1 VEMADIYTI
10 RSYIPI
16 DDGLDVDIKEQTS
29 KSIEFALKLWLLEWC
44 KEPYMSEIV
53 STKKQITKLLAWVV
67 NHERDF
73 YLIGTSTTNDAQKIM
88 FEISKD
94 ELIREIRK
102 SLADND
108 IMETG
113 DGGYTAKPFT
123 LSLD

>member
-1 VEMADIYTI
+1 MADIYTI